1 MGISCL
7 TIMIFNRIDLGLNG
21 RLDPVTP
28 FPALCLRTLSLPL
41 ITVLSFFVTC
51 ALKEGVAFVVVV
63 LGVVVVV
70 AKSDCAEAGK
80 ASGCLAHT

>member
-1 MGISCL
+1 
-7 TIMIFNRIDLGLNG
+7 
-21 RLDPVTP
+21 
-28 FPALCLRTLSLPL
+28 LPL

-51 ALKEGVAFVVVV
+51 ALREGVAFVVVV

-70 AKSDCAEAGK
+70 AKRDCAEAGK